1 MKLEHRT
8 DIQSYYDLANCCN
21 YDINF
26 VAFLLYLLRYKPTVK
41 IIKDLEYLKVSQY
54 EPAFN
59 ILLDELKTGTIK
71 NLYSIYQINQKATDE
86 KINTASI

>member
-41 IIKDLEYLKVSQY
+41 IISDLERLRVEKY
-54 EPAFN
+54 EDDFN
-59 ILLDELKTGTIK
+59 LLLNELKTGTIK
-71 NLYSIYQINQKATDE
+71 NLYSIFEITQGATTDG
-86 KINTASI
+86 ND